1 MAVYTVS
8 QVTRYI
14 KESLERDALLADLW
28 VSGEVSNYTR
38 SSAGHSYFSLKEA
51 NTVLRCV
58 MFRGGS
64 GHEHLGSGAAVSAH
78 GRISVYEARGDLQCI
93 VDLARPEGMG
103 ERYLE
108 LERLLVKLESE
119 GLFEPSRKRPL
130 PAFPQRLGVITSPT
144 GAVWHDIQT
153 VVERRYPLAEL
164 ALAPCLVQGD
174 TAAPSIIEAFEVI
187 NAEPGID
194 AVILARGGGSTEDLW
209 VFNEEPVARAVY
221 GSRAP
226 VISAVGH
233 ETNTTVADM
242 VADVRAPTPSAAAE
256 LAVPDSRILAA
267 RVAQN
272 GQTLYQGVQQELALR
287 AADVRDCLSVIERR
301 VPDTASR
308 RQQVDDLLAGLV
320 MRLENSLAMH
330 RQRTTGL
337 DQRLG
342 ALDPAGVLRRGYAVV
357 SRDDTGE
364 TLLDAADVAAGDA
377 VRVRLHR
384 GGFGARVQGDGQ
396 TKQ

>member
-64 GHEHLGSGAAVSAH
+64 GHEHLTSGAAVSCH
-78 GRISVYEARGDLQCI
+78 GRVSVYEVRGDLQCI

-108 LERLLVKLESE
+108 LERLMVRLEGE
-119 GLFEPSRKRPL
+119 GLFAPSRKRAL
-130 PAFPQRLGVITSPT
+130 PVFPRRLGVITSPT

-153 VVERRYPLAEL
+153 VVERRYPLTEL

-174 TAAPSIIEAFEVI
+174 TAAPSIIEAFEAV
-187 NAEPGID
+187 NAEPDID
-194 AVILARGGGSTEDLW
+194 AVILARGGGSAEDLW
-209 VFNEEPVARAVY
+209 AFNEEPVARAVY
-221 GSRAP
+221 ASRPP

-256 LAVPDSRILAA
+256 IAVPDRRVLAA
-267 RVAQN
+267 RVVQN
-272 GQTLYQGVQQELALR
+272 SQALYQGVQQELAQRL
-287 AADVRDCLSVIERR
+287 ADVRDCTAVIDRR
-301 VPDTASR
+301 VPDIASR
-308 RQQVDDLLAGLV
+308 RQQVDDLLAGLL
-320 MRLENSLAMH
+320 MRIENGLALH
-330 RQRTTGL
+330 RQRVTGL

-342 ALDPAGVLRRGYAVV
+342 ALDPADVLRRGYAVV
-357 SRDDTGE
+357 SREDTGE
-364 TLLDAADVAAGDA
+364 TLLDAGQVSADDA

-384 GGFGARVQGDGQ
+384 GGFGARVEGDGA
-396 TKQ
+396 

>member
-28 VSGEVSNYTR
+28 VSGEASNVVR
-38 SSAGHSYFSLKEA
+38 SAAGHTYFSLKEA

-58 MFRGGS
+58 MFRNGS
-64 GHEHLGSGAAVSAH
+64 GAEHLANGAAVSAH

-108 LERLLVKLESE
+108 LERLIVRLQNE

-130 PAFPQRLGVITSPT
+130 PEFPQRIGVITSPT

-153 VVERRYPLAEL
+153 VVERRYPLTEL
-164 ALAPCLVQGD
+164 VLAPCLVQGD

-209 VFNEEPVARAVY
+209 TFNEEPWRGPSTAAALR
-221 GSRAP
+221 SSAP
-226 VISAVGH
+226 WG
-233 ETNTTVADM
+233 T
-242 VADVRAPTPSAAAE
+242 RPTP
-256 LAVPDSRILAA
+256 PSRTWWLTCA
-267 RVAQN
+267 R
-272 GQTLYQGVQQELALR
+272 
-287 AADVRDCLSVIERR
+287 RR
-301 VPDTASR
+301 PR
-308 RQQVDDLLAGLV
+308 
-320 MRLENSLAMH
+320 
-330 RQRTTGL
+330 
-337 DQRLG
+337 
-342 ALDPAGVLRRGYAVV
+342 LRRS
-357 SRDDTGE
+357 SRCPTP
-364 TLLDAADVAAGDA
+364 ASW
-377 VRVRLHR
+377 RR
-384 GGFGARVQGDGQ
+384 G
-396 TKQ
+396 

>member
-28 VSGEVSNYTR
+28 VTGEVSNHTR

-64 GHEHLGSGAAVSAH
+64 GHEHLASGAAISAH

-108 LERLLVKLESE
+108 LERLIVKLEGE
-119 GLFEPSRKRPL
+119 GLFEPSRKRSL
-130 PAFPQRLGVITSPT
+130 PVFPQRLGVITSPT

-153 VVERRYPLAEL
+153 VVGRRYPLTEL

-174 TAAPSIIEAFEVI
+174 TAAPSIIEAFEAI

-194 AVILARGGGSTEDLW
+194 AVILARGGGSAEDLW
-209 VFNEEPVARAVY
+209 PFNEEAVARAVY
-221 GSRAP
+221 ASRPP

-242 VADVRAPTPSAAAE
+242 VADVRAATPSAAAE
-256 LAVPDSRILAA
+256 LAAPDWRVLAA
-267 RVAQN
+267 RIAQN
-272 GQTLYQGVQQELALR
+272 GQALYQGVQQELALR
-287 AADVRDCLSVIERR
+287 TADVRDCLDAIERR
-301 VPDTASR
+301 APDIDTH
-308 RQQVDDLLAGLV
+308 RQRVDDLLSGLV

-330 RQRTTGL
+330 RQRVSGL

-357 SRDDTGE
+357 SREDTGE
-364 TLLDAADVAAGDA
+364 TLLDAGRVSAGDA
-377 VRVRLHR
+377 VNVRLHR
-384 GGFGARVQGDGQ
+384 GGFGARVEGEG
-396 TKQ
+396 T

>member
-78 GRISVYEARGDLQCI
+78 GRISVYEPRGDLQCI

-108 LERLLVKLESE
+108 LERLLVKLEGE
-119 GLFEPSRKRPL
+119 GLFEPSRKRLL
-130 PAFPQRLGVITSPT
+130 PVFPQRLGVITSPT

-153 VVERRYPLAEL
+153 VVERRYPLTEL
-164 ALAPCLVQGD
+164 VLAPCLVQGD

-194 AVILARGGGSTEDLW
+194 AVILARGGGSAEDLW
-209 VFNEEPVARAVY
+209 PFNEEPVARAVY
-221 GSRAP
+221 GSRPP

-287 AADVRDCLSVIERR
+287 LADVRDCLSVIERR

-320 MRLENSLAMH
+320 MRLENSLALH
-330 RQRTTGL
+330 RQRVTGL

-357 SRDDTGE
+357 SREDTGE
-364 TLLDAADVAAGDA
+364 TLLDASDVAAGDA

-384 GGFGARVQGDGQ
+384 GAFGARVEGDGGSGS
-396 TKQ
+396 

>member
-1 MAVYTVS
+1 MAVFTVS

-28 VSGEVSNYTR
+28 VTGEVSNYTR

-64 GHEHLGSGAAVSAH
+64 GHEHLASGAAVSCH
-78 GRISVYEARGDLQCI
+78 GRVSVYEVRGDLQCI

-108 LERLLVKLESE
+108 LERLIVKLESE

-130 PAFPQRLGVITSPT
+130 PVFPQRLGVITSPT

-153 VVERRYPLAEL
+153 VVGRRYPLTEL

-174 TAAPSIIEAFEVI
+174 TAAPSIVEAFAAI
-187 NAEPGID
+187 NAEPDID
-194 AVILARGGGSTEDLW
+194 AVILARGGGSAEDLW
-209 VFNEEPVARAVY
+209 PFNEEAVARAVY
-221 GSRAP
+221 GSRPP

-242 VADVRAPTPSAAAE
+242 VADVRAATPSAAAE
-256 LAVPDSRILAA
+256 LAAPDWRVLAA
-267 RVAQN
+267 RIAQN
-272 GQTLYQGVQQELALR
+272 GQSLYQGVQQELAQR
-287 AADVRDCLSVIERR
+287 TADVRDCLDAIERR
-301 VPDTASR
+301 APDIDTH
-308 RQQVDDLLAGLV
+308 RQRVDDLLAGLV
-320 MRLENSLAMH
+320 LRLENSLAMH
-330 RQRTTGL
+330 RQRVSGL

-342 ALDPAGVLRRGYAVV
+342 ALDPSDVLRRGYAVV

-364 TLLDAADVAAGDA
+364 TLLDASQVSAGDA
-377 VRVRLHR
+377 VNVRLHR
-384 GGFGARVQGDGQ
+384 GGFGARVEGDGK
-396 TKQ
+396 TN

>member
-1 MAVYTVS
+1 MAVFTVS

-28 VSGEVSNYTR
+28 VSGEVSNHTR

-64 GHEHLGSGAAVSAH
+64 GHEHLAAGAAVSCH
-78 GRISVYEARGDLQCI
+78 GRISIYEARGDLQCI

-108 LERLLVKLESE
+108 LERLIVKLESE

-130 PAFPQRLGVITSPT
+130 PTFPQRLGVITSPT

-153 VVERRYPLAEL
+153 VVGRRYPLTEL

-174 TAAPSIIEAFEVI
+174 TAAPSIVEAFAAI
-187 NAEPGID
+187 NAEPDID
-194 AVILARGGGSTEDLW
+194 AVILARGGGSAEDLW
-209 VFNEEPVARAVY
+209 PFNEEAVARAVY
-221 GSRAP
+221 GSRPP

-242 VADVRAPTPSAAAE
+242 VADVRAATPSAAAE
-256 LAVPDSRILAA
+256 LAAPDWRVLAA
-267 RVAQN
+267 RIAQN
-272 GQTLYQGVQQELALR
+272 GQALYQGVQQELALR
-287 AADVRDCLSVIERR
+287 TADVRDCLDAIERR
-301 VPDTASR
+301 APDIDTH
-308 RQQVDDLLAGLV
+308 RQRVDDLLAGLV

-330 RQRTTGL
+330 RQRVSGL

-342 ALDPAGVLRRGYAVV
+342 ALDPSDVLRRGYAVV
-357 SRDDTGE
+357 SREDTGD
-364 TLLDAADVAAGDA
+364 TLLDAGQVSAGDA
-377 VRVRLHR
+377 VNVRLHR
-384 GGFGARVQGDGQ
+384 GGFGARVEGDEK
-396 TKQ
+396 TN

>member
-8 QVTRYI
+8 QVTHYI

-28 VSGEVSNYTR
+28 VTGEVSNHTR

-64 GHEHLGSGAAVSAH
+64 GHEHLASGAAVSAH
-78 GRISVYEARGDLQCI
+78 GRISVYEPRGDLQCI

-108 LERLLVKLESE
+108 LERLIVQLQNE
-119 GLFEPSRKRPL
+119 GLFEQSRKRQL
-130 PAFPQRLGVITSPT
+130 PVFPQRLGVITSPT

-153 VVERRYPLAEL
+153 VVERRYPLTEL

-174 TAAPSIIEAFEVI
+174 TAAPTIIEAFEAM

-194 AVILARGGGSTEDLW
+194 AVILARGGGSAEDLW
-209 VFNEEPVARAVY
+209 PFNEEPVARAVY
-221 GSRAP
+221 ASRAP

-242 VADVRAPTPSAAAE
+242 VADVRAATPSAAAE
-256 LAVPDSRILAA
+256 LAVPDSHVLAA

-272 GQTLYQGVQQELALR
+272 GQFLYQGVQEEIAFR
-287 AADVRDCLSVIERR
+287 AAQVRGCAAAIERR
-301 VPDTASR
+301 APDTASR
-308 RQQVDDLLAGLV
+308 RQQVDDLLQGMV
-320 MRLENSLAMH
+320 MRIENSLALH
-330 RQRTTGL
+330 KQRVSGL

-364 TLLDAADVAAGDA
+364 TLLDAGQVSAGDA
-377 VRVRLHR
+377 VNVRLHR
-384 GGFGARVQGDGQ
+384 GGFPARVEGDGG
-396 TKQ
+396 TK

>member
-28 VSGEVSNYTR
+28 VSGEASNVVR
-38 SSAGHSYFSLKEA
+38 SAAGHTYFSLKEA

-58 MFRGGS
+58 MFRNGS
-64 GHEHLGSGAAVSAH
+64 GAEHLANGAAVSAH
-78 GRISVYEARGDLQCI
+78 GRISIYEARGDLQCI

-108 LERLLVKLESE
+108 LERLIVRLQNE

-130 PAFPQRLGVITSPT
+130 PEFPQRIGVITSPT

-153 VVERRYPLAEL
+153 VVERRYPLTEL
-164 ALAPCLVQGD
+164 VLAPCLVQGD

-209 VFNEEPVARAVY
+209 TFNEETVARAVY
-221 GSRAP
+221 GSRPP

-267 RVAQN
+267 RVIQN
-272 GQTLYQGVQQELALR
+272 GQALYQGVQQEIAMR
-287 AADVRDCLSVIERR
+287 TARVRDCAAIIERR
-301 VPDTASR
+301 VPDIASR
-308 RQQVDDLLAGLV
+308 RQHVDDLLQGLV
-320 MRLENSLAMH
+320 MRLENGLALH
-330 RQRTTGL
+330 RQRVSGL
-337 DQRLG
+337 DQRLV

-364 TLLDAADVAAGDA
+364 TLLDAAQVATGDA
-377 VRVRLHR
+377 VRVRLHE
-384 GGFGARVQGDGQ
+384 GGFAARVEGDEG
-396 TKQ
+396 KS

>member
-221 GSRAP
+221 GSRTP

-287 AADVRDCLSVIERR
+287 MADVRDCLSVIERR

-337 DQRLG
+337 DQRLS

-357 SRDDTGE
+357 SREDTGE
-364 TLLDAADVAAGDA
+364 TLLDAADVAAGDV

-384 GGFGARVQGDGQ
+384 GGFGARVEGDGQ